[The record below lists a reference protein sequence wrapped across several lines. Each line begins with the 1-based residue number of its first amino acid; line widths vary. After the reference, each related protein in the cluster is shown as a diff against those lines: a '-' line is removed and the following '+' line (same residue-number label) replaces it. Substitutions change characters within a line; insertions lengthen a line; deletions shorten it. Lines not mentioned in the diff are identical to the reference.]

1 MRTKTYNVKIKMIY
15 ETEIM
20 VSEKSMKLALIKV
33 AKVLNDS
40 VDNNIDLK
48 KTFDKKTTFKYGI
61 ELINNMS
68 NYDEKKIFK
77 DYKHIF

>member
-1 MRTKTYNVKIKMIY
+1 MRTKKYNVKIKMIY
-15 ETEIM
+15 ETEMM

-48 KTFDKKTTFKYGI
+48 KIFDKKPTFKYGI

-68 NYDEKKIFK
+68 NYD
-77 DYKHIF
+77 

>member
-1 MRTKTYNVKIKMIY
+1 MRIKTYNVKIKMIY
-15 ETEIM
+15 ETEMM

-48 KTFDKKTTFKYGI
+48 KTFDKKPTFKYEI

-68 NYDEKKIFK
+68 NYD
-77 DYKHIF
+77 

>member
-15 ETEIM
+15 ETEMM

-48 KTFDKKTTFKYGI
+48 KTFDKKPFFIYKI
-61 ELINNMS
+61 ELMNMS
-68 NYDEKKIFK
+68 SKEEI
-77 DYKHIF
+77 

>member
-15 ETEIM
+15 ETEMM

-48 KTFDKKTTFKYGI
+48 KTFDKKTD
-61 ELINNMS
+61 L
-68 NYDEKKIFK
+68 
-77 DYKHIF
+77 

>member
-15 ETEIM
+15 ETEMM

-48 KTFDKKTTFKYGI
+48 KKFDKKPTFKYGI
-61 ELINNMS
+61 ELINNMT
-68 NYDEKKIFK
+68 NYD
-77 DYKHIF
+77 

>member
-15 ETEIM
+15 ETEMM

-48 KTFDKKTTFKYGI
+48 KTFDKNPFFIYKI
-61 ELINNMS
+61 ELMNMS
-68 NYDEKKIFK
+68 RKEEK
-77 DYKHIF
+77 

>member
-1 MRTKTYNVKIKMIY
+1 MKIKTYNVKIKMIY
-15 ETEIM
+15 ETEMM

-48 KTFDKKTTFKYGI
+48 RHLIKNQPLNT
-61 ELINNMS
+61 ELN
-68 NYDEKKIFK
+68 
-77 DYKHIF
+77 